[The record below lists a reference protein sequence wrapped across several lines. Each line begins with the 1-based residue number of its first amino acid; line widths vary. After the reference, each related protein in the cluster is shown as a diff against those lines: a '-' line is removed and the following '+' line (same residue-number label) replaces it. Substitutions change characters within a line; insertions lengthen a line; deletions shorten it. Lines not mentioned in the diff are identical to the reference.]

1 MRDLSA
7 MSSNRLI
14 IRSLLVLCLAGSAA
28 ACAGDREPAA
38 SLALT
43 ATEQYP
49 IKVTPHQDQ
58 IMLAAHAGGVSPA
71 QSAALSDMVD
81 RWHDQGEAVIH
92 IQSPK
97 RGGEEAYRSVAAIQD
112 ALYALGV
119 TPDKVDI
126 VDYDPGARPNAP
138 IIVGFLRYEARGPEC
153 GRQWT
158 NFSSSTNNEANSNF
172 GCSVTANVAAQV
184 DNAGDF
190 LAPRHSTPGDAGR
203 RATVLNKYRS
213 GDVTSSSLDS
223 QAKGTVST
231 SVGQ

>member
-1 MRDLSA
+1 

-28 ACAGDREPAA
+28 ACAGDPGPSA
-38 SLALT
+38 SRALT
-43 ATEQYP
+43 PTEHYA

-58 IMLAAHAGGVSPA
+58 IMLAAHADGLSPA
-71 QSAALSDMVD
+71 QQAALSDLAD
-81 RWHDQGEAVIH
+81 RWRDQGETAIH

-97 RGGEEAYRSVAAIQD
+97 HGGEEAYRSVALIQD

-119 TPDKVDI
+119 TPDKVDV

-138 IIVGFLRYEARGPEC
+138 IIVGFLHYEAKGPEC
-153 GRQWT
+153 GREWT
-158 NFSSSTNNEANSNF
+158 SFTRSMNNEPNSNF

-184 DNAGDF
+184 DNPGDF
-190 LAPRHSTPGDAGR
+190 LAPRQSTPADAAR
-203 RATVLNKYRS
+203 RTTVLDKYRA
-213 GDVTSSSLDS
+213 GQVTASAADA
-223 QAKGTVST
+223 QAKGTIST

>member
-1 MRDLSA
+1 

-28 ACAGDREPAA
+28 ACANEGGPPP

-58 IMLAAHAGGVSPA
+58 IMLAAHAGGLSPA

-81 RWHDQGEAVIH
+81 RWHDQGQALIR
-92 IQSPK
+92 IQTPK

-119 TPDKVDI
+119 TPDKVDV

-138 IIVGFLRYEARGPEC
+138 VIVGFLHYEAKGPDC
-153 GRQWT
+153 GRDWT
-158 NFSSSTNNEANSNF
+158 SFSHSMNNEPNSNF
-172 GCSVTANVAAQV
+172 GCAVTANVAAQV

-190 LAPRHSTPGDAGR
+190 LAPRQSTPGDAAR
-203 RATVLNKYRS
+203 RTTVLNKYRA
-213 GDVTSSSLDS
+213 GDITSTSADA
-223 QAKGTVST
+223 QAKGTIST
-231 SVGQ
+231 SVGAQ

>member
-1 MRDLSA
+1 
-7 MSSNRLI
+7 MSSNRLF

-38 SLALT
+38 TRALT
-43 ATEQYP
+43 ATEQFP
-49 IKVTPHQDQ
+49 IRVTPHQDQ
-58 IMLAAHAGGVSPA
+58 IMLAPHGGGLSPA

-81 RWHDQGEAVIH
+81 RWHDQGEAVIR

-119 TPDKVDI
+119 TPDKLDV

-138 IIVGFLRYEARGPEC
+138 VIVGFLHYEAKGPEC
-153 GRQWT
+153 GREWT
-158 NFSSSTNNEANSNF
+158 GFSHSMNNEANSNF
-172 GCSVTANVAAQV
+172 GCAVTANVAAQV

-190 LAPRHSTPGDAGR
+190 LAPRQSTPGDAAR
-203 RATVLNKYRS
+203 RTTVLTKYRA
-213 GDVTSSSLDS
+213 GEITSTTQDQ

>member
-1 MRDLSA
+1 

-28 ACAGDREPAA
+28 ACASDRGPPP

-43 ATEQYP
+43 ATEQFP

-58 IMLAAHAGGVSPA
+58 ILLAAHAGGLSPA

-97 RGGEEAYRSVAAIQD
+97 HGGEEAYRSVAAVQD

-119 TPDKVDI
+119 TPDKVDV

-138 IIVGFLRYEARGPEC
+138 IIVGFLRYEAKGPDC
-153 GRQWT
+153 GREWT
-158 NFSSSTNNEANSNF
+158 SFGRSMDNQPNGNF
-172 GCSVTANVAAQV
+172 GCAVTANVAAQV

-190 LAPRHSTPGDAGR
+190 LAPRQSTPGDAAR
-203 RATVLNKYRS
+203 RTTVLGKYRA
-213 GDVTSSSLDS
+213 GEVTSTSVDQ

-231 SVGQ
+231 AVGSQ